1 MVRVKVGNYNILF
14 AIDSIYE
21 FCRLAASAC
30 VENPGSI
37 RTLRFYKN
45 HIA

>member
-14 AIDSIYE
+14 ALDSIHE
-21 FCRLAASAC
+21 FCSLAASAC

-37 RTLRFYKN
+37 RALRFYKN